1 MAKKQRW
8 YRLGLPDSMA
18 DAIIARLK
26 AKWGLANDSELI
38 TKLLVEADKCESQ

>member
-18 DAIIARLK
+18 DTIIARLK
-26 AKWGLANDSELI
+26 AKWDLASDSELI
-38 TKLLVEADKCESQ
+38 TKLLIDADKKVK